1 MTEHIEEMK
10 QAIIEGDEKKAEEAT
25 KKALE
30 AGADPQETISEA
42 SEALGVVGD
51 KYDTGDYF
59 LFDLVGSGDAMNA
72 SRIILESAL
81 KDGGDERESEG
92 KVVLGTVEGD
102 IHNIGKKILGAVLT
116 ARGYEIFDL
125 GVEVPPEEFAEKIEE
140 IDSDVVG
147 ASALLTTTKEKQRE
161 LVETL
166 EEEGMLDDVIVM
178 VGGAPVTE
186 EWKNEIGAD
195 LYGEDAFTA
204 VKKLEDAM
212 AQMSGVPS

>member
-1 MTEHIEEMK
+1 MTEHIEDMK
-10 QAIIEGDEKKAEEAT
+10 QAIVDGDEKKAEAAT
-25 KKALE
+25 RKALE
-30 AGADPQETISEA
+30 AGADPQEAISEA

-51 KYDTGDYF
+51 RYDTGEYF

-72 SRIILESAL
+72 ARVILENAL

-125 GVEVPPEEFAEKIEE
+125 GVEVPPAEFAEKIEE
-140 IDSDVVG
+140 VDSDAVG

-166 EEEGMLDDVIVM
+166 EDKGMLDDVHVM
-178 VGGAPVTE
+178 VGGAPATE
-186 EWKNEIGAD
+186 EWKDEIGAD

-204 VKKLEDAM
+204 VKKLEDMM
-212 AQMSGVPS
+212 APVSEA